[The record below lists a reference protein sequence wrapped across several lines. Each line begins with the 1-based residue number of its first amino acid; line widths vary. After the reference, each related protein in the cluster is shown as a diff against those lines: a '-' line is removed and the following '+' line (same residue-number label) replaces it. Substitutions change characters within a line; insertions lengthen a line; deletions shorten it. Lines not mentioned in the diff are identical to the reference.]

1 MQMRGRPPGKG
12 GRWGAETVPQASA
25 VYTRENPAPQI
36 TLPGP
41 EALPLAI
48 QPYVFLSCKE
58 QGTLI

>member
-12 GRWGAETVPQASA
+12 GRWGASA

-41 EALPLAI
+41 ETLPLAI

-58 QGTLI
+58 RGTLI